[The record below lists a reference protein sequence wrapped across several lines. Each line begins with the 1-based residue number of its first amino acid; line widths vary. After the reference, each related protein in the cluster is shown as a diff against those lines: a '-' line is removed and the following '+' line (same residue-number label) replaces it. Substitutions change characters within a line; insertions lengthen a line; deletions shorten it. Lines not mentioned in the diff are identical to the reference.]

1 VADASAASSPDS
13 ELLAVGRVGKP
24 HGLDGS
30 FYVTQPR
37 ERLLEA
43 TTTVIVASGDAVEI
57 VRRDGTSAR
66 PILRLAGVGSR
77 EAVEALRGSD
87 LLVPRADTPA
97 LEEDEWLAEDLVGC
111 RVVDGDQVVGVVAK
125 LLPYPSCELL
135 EVQRPDTDPAHP
147 AKALLVPLIG
157 DAVRTVDVGAKI
169 IDINLTFLGEDAS

>member
-1 VADASAASSPDS
+1 MTDASADA

-43 TTTVIVASGDAVEI
+43 TDALIVAEGDPVAI
-57 VRRDGTSAR
+57 LRRDGTAAR

-77 EAVEALRGSD
+77 EAVEALRGTD
-87 LLVPRADTPA
+87 LLVPRAETPP

-111 RVVDGDQVVGVVAK
+111 RVVDGDVVVGVVAK

-135 EVQRPDTDPAHP
+135 EVQRPESG

-157 DAVRTVDVGAKI
+157 DAVRTVDVGAKT

>member
-1 VADASAASSPDS
+1 VADAAASESP

-37 ERLLEA
+37 ERVLEA
-43 TTTVIVASGDAVEI
+43 TETVLVHGEARAI
-57 VRRDGTSAR
+57 VRRDGTAAR
-66 PILRLAGVGSR
+66 PILRLAGCDGR
-77 EAVEALRGSD
+77 EAVEALRGTD

-97 LEEDEWLAEDLVGC
+97 LGEDEWLAEDLVGC
-111 RVVDGDQVVGVVAK
+111 RVTDGDVVVGVVAK

-135 EVQRPDTDPAHP
+135 EVQRPEGG

-157 DAVRTVDVGAKI
+157 DAVRTVDVGAKT
-169 IDINLTFLGEDAS
+169 IDINLTFLGEDPS